1 MRIVAIN
8 GSPRKNKNTAT
19 LLKKVLKGAADAVA
33 PETIETELVNLYDL
47 TYTGCRSCFAC
58 KLKGGSSYGKC
69 AIKDDLYPVLEKLA
83 DADAVVFGSPIYYR
97 TITGQLHAFYER
109 FLYPYMTYKKGYP
122 TLVTNKMKTACIYTM
137 NVTEEEMLDGGYRK
151 NMELFETFIE
161 MYFTKPELLF
171 SFNTTQFNDYSRY
184 VCETFS
190 AEEKAIYKAEHFP
203 ADCERAYELGKQLIK

>member
-19 LLKKVLKGAADAVA
+19 LLKKVLEGAADAVA

-47 TYTGCRSCFAC
+47 TYTGCTSCFAC
-58 KLKGGSSYGKC
+58 KLKGGPSYGKC

-97 TITGQLHAFYER
+97 TITGQLHSFYER

-161 MYFTKPELLF
+161 MYFTKPKLLF

-190 AEEKAIYKAEHFP
+190 AEEKATYKAEHFLT
-203 ADCERAYELGKQLIK
+203 DCEHAYELGKQLMK